1 MEQSD
6 ISEESTFSFIISRKD
21 GSFKPDRIVISQ
33 SLSYPKILTIKIV
46 GSELVP
52 YFSNLFDLDLSASVD
67 APSANQIIGA
77 YSVFK
82 ITPELYDSITK
93 NKDLSDMNV
102 AIDSSKQVYG
112 VIKRFLLSNPENFQK
127 TLNEAVAYIDTYI
140 KTQLSK
146 YSISDDMFVPDPK
159 QTLFLL
165 FAGKQK
171 QYESDTL
178 SSLIKNQAD
187 NKIPEV
193 PRPVT
198 PPKKGFFASIFG
210 PKPKPS
216 VTATPNI
223 KPNEK
228 IDQKTLE
235 KKQNKINK
243 KEKDELEKEIK
254 DLEKQ
259 IETKPKGRG
268 ILSTIWETWREDA
281 FEPIE
286 KREKRIELE
295 HKEQQYKLDLAN
307 QKIELL
313 KKKKELK
320 EKLKNN
326 DSDNKEKD
334 SGAVSNQKLNDEDEE
349 Q

>member
-6 ISEESTFSFIISRKD
+6 ILEESTFSFIISRKD

-46 GSELVP
+46 GTELVP

-146 YSISDDMFVPDPK
+146 YNIQEDMFVIDPK

-187 NKIPEV
+187 NKVPEV
-193 PRPVT
+193 PKPIT
-198 PPKKGFFASIFG
+198 PPKKGFFASLFG
-210 PKPKPS
+210 SKPKTQ
-216 VTATPNI
+216 VTAMPNI

-235 KKQNKINK
+235 KKQNKITK

-259 IETKPKGRG
+259 IDTKPKGRG
-268 ILSTIWETWREDA
+268 ILSAIWNTWKEDA

-307 QKIELL
+307 QKLELL
-313 KKKKELK
+313 KKKKDLK
-320 EKLKNN
+320 EKLKNKDKN
-326 DSDNKEKD
+326 NKDKDSD
-334 SGAVSNQKLNDEDEE
+334 SNSIQPTSDEDEE